1 MKREEFFKQ
10 LREGMS
16 GFPSQTIE
24 STISYYDELIDD
36 AIEDGKS
43 EEATIE
49 SFGSV
54 KSIVNTLLKEVS
66 ISKLVKEK
74 VTPKR
79 KLKSW
84 EIVLIILGSPIWV
97 SLGIA
102 LLSVC
107 FSLYVGFWSTIVAL
121 WAADLA
127 FMVGGIAAVIGS
139 FTTFAVG
146 AAPQATFFLGAGLVG
161 IGLSI
166 VLGFAF
172 VALTKLI
179 AQLGAKII
187 TGIKKIFVGK
197 GK

>member
-1 MKREEFFKQ
+1 VE
-10 LREGMS
+10 
-16 GFPSQTIE
+16 
-24 STISYYDELIDD
+24 
-36 AIEDGKS
+36 
-43 EEATIE
+43 
-49 SFGSV
+49 
-54 KSIVNTLLKEVS
+54 SIVNALLKEVS

>member
-10 LREGMS
+10 LRERMS

-54 KSIVNTLLKEVS
+54 ESIVNTLLKEVS

>member
-10 LREGMS
+10 LREEMS

-54 KSIVNTLLKEVS
+54 ESIVNALLKEVS

-166 VLGFAF
+166 VLGLAF